1 MPRQLVF
8 FNLDLEALWARLL
21 LYNTAQFLHFCAKP
35 SFEVAEQSN
44 RENGRDWRQ
53 LVQVLVRV
61 MLRPVLQTSLSAP
74 VMHLQCSCRPNP
86 NIEA

>member
-8 FNLDLEALWARLL
+8 IDLDLEALGSVLFVVQQSAVFALL
-21 LYNTAQFLHFCAKP
+21 REAV
-35 SFEVAEQSN
+35 FEVAEQSN

-53 LVQVLVRV
+53 QVQVLVRV